1 VHVKQHDIS
10 FTIMVMVKKERKN
23 FRIWPKC
30 YFPKDTQGLPKHVS
44 KGTDAT

>member
-1 VHVKQHDIS
+1 VHVKQHYIS
-10 FTIMVMVKKERKN
+10 VTIMVKKEHNN

-30 YFPKDTQGLPKHVS
+30 NYPKDTQGLPKHVS